1 MTIFDLFFG
10 VPCHFLWVKPSKK
23 TVPDLWV
30 LRLFEAKDKPKEDQ
44 VEMPEVNPL
53 SSELIGNLIF
63 LEAPNFGVHQQK
75 DDGTIKVIG

>member
-1 MTIFDLFFG
+1 MGQTF
-10 VPCHFLWVKPSKK
+10 KK

-44 VEMPEVNPL
+44 VEMPEVNPV

-63 LEAPNFGVHQQK
+63 LEAPNFGVPSTKGWFSTWKFLDK
-75 DDGTIKVIG
+75 DG